1 MISVLLLACLTN
13 DSKTDSAIDIGDPN
27 DTVDSSDTVDLN
39 ETECGNGIL
48 EEGERCDD
56 GNDDNFDACAFDC
69 TVKNQL
75 ATYTQHNRILRNPER
90 GFYRQV
96 SFVVGNEQPED
107 ISQDLLQFADE
118 NISLVLLM
126 FDLRAFVSTDL
137 STEALIDIETYFQQV
152 RDAGLKAIVRFRYT
166 NEDISPLD
174 ATPTQ
179 TIAHIEQLTP
189 LLEAQSD
196 IIFVF
201 QAGFIGKHGEWY
213 ASDHWGQPDGHPT
226 DAWTT
231 DDDGVENRRS
241 LVEKML
247 AAVDHNRTVQLRTP
261 YYRTIMFGDAHACH
275 DGSELSRIGHFNDCF
290 LASDNDVGTYRN
302 DADKEWLIDDSPCTG
317 IGGETCRVFA
327 PRSQCESALSEME
340 TLHWTYLNAGY
351 NTDVLDSW
359 SDVVEDILIP
369 KEAIWKYN
377 DSGSDL
383 GTNWKEVDFNDQEWD
398 SGQAELGYGDNDE
411 NTEVSYGDDAS
422 QKHIT
427 TYFRHH
433 FEVDTIPSDASLR
446 IELKMD
452 DGAAVYLNGTE
463 IVRSN
468 LPEGAMYNTPAGT
481 DTVSESAFFSFDVDP
496 NLLVLG
502 SNLLAVEVHQ
512 ISVSSSDISFDAS
525 VHLTRVDESTGCMS
539 EVQRRLGYRFA
550 LTDSILPQEASAGS
564 SIGVDLNVQN
574 IGFAA
579 PINPRDIRLELESV
593 ATEQR
598 WAILLDSDP
607 RLWVPQDEAWN
618 IRQVIGLPLDIPSGE
633 YRWLLTL
640 PDPTPTLQGSS
651 GYSIQLSNE
660 TIWDSDRQLH
670 DLGQPLVINAES
682 AASLYGGDN
691 NFEAVE

>member
-1 MISVLLLACLTN
+1 MIPLLLMACIAN
-13 DSKTDSAIDIGDPN
+13 NSKKDSAIESD
-27 DTVDSSDTVDLN
+27 DTNNTLDTSDLVDLH
-39 ETECGNGIL
+39 ESECGNEIL

-56 GNDDNFDACAFDC
+56 GNDDNFDACAFEC

-75 ATYTQHNRILRNPER
+75 TTYTQHNRILSNPER

-96 SFVVGNEQPED
+96 TFVVGDEQPED
-107 ISQDLLQFADE
+107 ISQDLLQYADE

-126 FDLRAFVSTDL
+126 FDLRAYVSTDL
-137 STEALIDIETYFQQV
+137 STEAINDIESYFQQI
-152 RDAGLKAIVRFRYT
+152 RDAGKKAIVRFRYT
-166 NEDISPLD
+166 NEDIGPQD
-174 ATPTQ
+174 ATYDQ
-179 TIAHIEQLTP
+179 TMAHVDQLST
-189 LLEAQSD
+189 LLRAQSD

-213 ASDHWGQPDGHPT
+213 ATDHWGESNE
-226 DAWTT
+226 WTT
-231 DDDGVENRRS
+231 DAEYIENRRS
-241 LVEKML
+241 LVENML
-247 AAVDHNRTVQLRTP
+247 AAVDHSRTVQLRTP
-261 YYRTIMFGDAHACH
+261 FYRTIMYGDEHACH

-317 IGGETCRVFA
+317 VGGETCRVFE

-340 TLHWTYLNAGY
+340 TVHWTYLNAGY

-359 SDVVEDILIP
+359 SDVVEDILIS
-369 KEAIWKYN
+369 KEALWKYN

-383 GTNWKEVDFNDQEWD
+383 GTNWKEVNFNDQEWA
-398 SGQAELGYGDNDE
+398 SGRAELGYGDNDE

-427 TYFRHH
+427 TYFRHQ
-433 FEVDTIPSDASLR
+433 FEVDSIPSDASLR
-446 IELKMD
+446 VDLKMD
-452 DGAAVYLNGTE
+452 DGAVVYLNGTE

-468 LPEGAMYNTPAGT
+468 LPEGVIQFDTPAGN
-481 DTVSESAFFSFDVDP
+481 DTVSESAFFSYDIDP
-496 NLLVLG
+496 NLLVVG

-539 EVQRRLGYRFA
+539 EIQRRLGYRFA

-579 PINPRDIRLELESV
+579 PINPRDVRLELESV
-593 ATEQR
+593 TTEQR

-607 RLWVPQDEAWN
+607 RLWLPRDEAWK
-618 IRQVIGLPLDIPSGE
+618 IRQVIGLPSDIPSGE

-640 PDPTPTLQGSS
+640 PDPTPTLQGMSE
-651 GYSIQLSNE
+651 YSIQLSNE
-660 TIWDSDRQLH
+660 TIWDADRQLH
-670 DLGQPLVINAES
+670 DLGQSLFINAES
-682 AASLYGGDN
+682 TATLHSGDN
-691 NFEAVE
+691 NFELVE